1 MQSRLKHAP
10 LAVKE
15 LGKNLLMGFG
25 PIRARRLQGHRTS
38 TFADSA
44 QLYRYG
50 FMLPD
55 LVLKHVG
62 SVIGKDVLEMGPGDH
77 LATGLTFL
85 ALGARSYTALDRFPG
100 PYSSPNAKSW
110 YHLVRSNFEQQFK
123 SPWPKSLT
131 LENFPEACP
140 QVRTLPVSIEQLG
153 DCGNFDLVCSLAVG
167 EHVSDVDAF
176 AAANKHLLR
185 PSGCALHYVDF
196 GGHVWERDPKDPL
209 MFRRIPRWLWTAMG
223 SNRGYPNRVPFV
235 EFTSKLKRAGLTVT
249 LASTKPFP
257 HDPAV
262 QEAIYILSPAADN

>member
-1 MQSRLKHAP
+1 M
-10 LAVKE
+10 KE

-25 PIRARRLQGHRTS
+25 PIRSRRLQAHRTS

-44 QLYRYG
+44 QLYRYA
-50 FMLPD
+50 FMLPE

-62 SVIGKDVLEMGPGDH
+62 PVIGKDVLEMGPGDH

-100 PYSSPNAKSW
+100 AYSSPNAKSW
-110 YHLVRSNFEQQFK
+110 YHLVRNNFERQFK
-123 SPWPKSLT
+123 SPWPRSLT
-131 LENFPEACP
+131 LDNFPEASS

-167 EHVSDVDAF
+167 EHVSNVDAF

-185 PSGCALHYVDF
+185 PAGRALHYVDF
-196 GGHVWERDPKDPL
+196 GGHIWERDPKDPL
-209 MFRRIPRWLWTAMG
+209 MFMRIPRWLWTAMG
-223 SNRGYPNRVPFV
+223 SNRGYPNRVPFA
-235 EFTSKLKRAGLTVT
+235 EFTSKLKGAGLRVA

-257 HDPAV
+257 YDPAV
-262 QEAIYILSPAADN
+262 QEAIYTLSPIADN